1 MTRMHAGELRRDH
14 GLHHALTTHGMPA
27 LADALRAALQRIE
40 KEQPHGDQAKWQRI
54 IDDLPVIR
62 ASSFDFNAR
71 AVRIGDA
78 GDGDDATRAKLRRL
92 LLQLNPWRK
101 GPFDVFGARIDSE
114 WRADM
119 KWARLA
125 DAIDLRGRCVLDV
138 GCGNGYYL
146 WRMLGGGAKL
156 ALGIDP
162 GRLFIAQF
170 DALKRYCPDAPVF
183 VLPLADD
190 EFPGGDGDGVRAGD
204 GVRVGDGDGVGDGVR
219 VGDGVH
225 VGDGDVGDN
234 TITVN
239 FDTVFSMG
247 VLYHRR
253 DPRAHLRRLLAF
265 ARPGGEVVVESLII
279 DGDDGGGDGEV
290 LTPPGRYAKMRN
302 VHAIPSARA
311 LASWL
316 RDAGAVDIRHISATV
331 TTPTEQRATEWM
343 TFESLPDFLAPDRPH
358 LTVEGHPAPKRAIFL
373 CRRAN

>member
-1 MTRMHAGELRRDH
+1 MNAGDSRDELAR
-14 GLHHALTTHGMPA
+14 ALTAAG
-27 LADALRAALQRIE
+27 LAGLARELPNAVQRAAQ
-40 KEQPHGDQAKWQRI
+40 QPHGDQAQWMRI
-54 IDDLPVIR
+54 VDALPVIR

-78 GDGDDATRAKLRRL
+78 GDCDDAIRAKLRRL

-101 GPFDVFGARIDSE
+101 GPFDAFGVGIDSE

-125 DAIDLRGRCVLDV
+125 AVVDLRGRRVLDV

-162 GRLFIAQF
+162 GRLFVAQF
-170 DALKRYCPDAPVF
+170 EALKSYCPDAPAF
-183 VLPLADD
+183 VLPLTDAQ
-190 EFPGGDGDGVRAGD
+190 FPGGDGDGD
-204 GVRVGDGDGVGDGVR
+204 GDGDDVGDGVLA
-219 VGDGVH
+219 GAGVLA
-225 VGDGDVGDN
+225 GKN
-234 TITVN
+234 NIAN

-265 ARPGGEVVVESLII
+265 ARPGGEVVVESLVI
-279 DGDDGGGDGEV
+279 DGGPGDV

-311 LASWL
+311 LESWL
-316 RDAGAVDIRHISATV
+316 RTAGAVDIRHLATTV
-331 TTPTEQRATEWM
+331 TTVAEQRATEWM
-343 TFESLPDFLAPDRPH
+343 TFESLADFLAPDRPH

-373 CRRAN
+373 CRRPN

>member
-1 MTRMHAGELRRDH
+1 M
-14 GLHHALTTHGMPA
+14 
-27 LADALRAALQRIE
+27 
-40 KEQPHGDQAKWQRI
+40 
-54 IDDLPVIR
+54 
-62 ASSFDFNAR
+62 AR
-71 AVRIGDA
+71 
-78 GDGDDATRAKLRRL
+78 
-92 LLQLNPWRK
+92 
-101 GPFDVFGARIDSE
+101 
-114 WRADM
+114 
-119 KWARLA
+119 
-125 DAIDLRGRCVLDV
+125 AIDLRGRCVLDV

-162 GRLFIAQF
+162 GRLFVAQF

-190 EFPGGDGDGVRAGD
+190 EFPGGDGDGDGD
-204 GVRVGDGDGVGDGVR
+204 DGDGDGD

-225 VGDGDVGDN
+225 VGDGVAA
-234 TITVN
+234 IAAN

-279 DGDDGGGDGEV
+279 DGDGGGGDGEV

-311 LASWL
+311 LESWL
-316 RDAGAVDIRHISATV
+316 REAGAVDIRHISATV

-343 TFESLPDFLAPDRPH
+343 TFESLADFLDPDHPH

-373 CRRAN
+373 CRRPN